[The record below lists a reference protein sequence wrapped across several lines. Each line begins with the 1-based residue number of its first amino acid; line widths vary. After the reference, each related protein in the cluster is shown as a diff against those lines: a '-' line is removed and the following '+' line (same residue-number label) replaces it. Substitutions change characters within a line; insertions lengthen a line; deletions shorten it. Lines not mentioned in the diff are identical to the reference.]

1 MKTAA
6 KKFISAASLASQQLQ
21 LALLAELEA
30 GPSTTQQLAA
40 KMGETFD
47 VTRRALDKLYDAS
60 MADNV
65 SDRRHGPDGKVIG
78 STWVLFGREL
88 PARAEIEMAPRRK
101 SQKPIVIPAPD
112 PLLWAVFGVA
122 VEARP

>member
-1 MKTAA
+1 MNAPA
-6 KKFISAASLASQQLQ
+6 KPHRMQQSQDLQ

-30 GPSTTQQLAA
+30 GPRTTQQLAA

-47 VTRRALDKLYDAS
+47 VTRRALDKLYDAH
-60 MADNV
+60 MADSV

-78 STWVLFGREL
+78 STWVLFGHEL
-88 PARAEIEMAPRRK
+88 PARAEELPPRRK
-101 SQKPIVIPAPD
+101 SPKPIIIPARD